1 MYRERQR
8 LEINDVP
15 LSENFLCE
23 TYPQYRPYSRRSKL
37 SMTSKTSPSL
47 LISEDTPYARGFRS
61 RNVRASEKHL
71 FPGLRRSA
79 RYLRNAPLCK
89 LRGRFF
95 LFYIFST
102 PPPPSAPSPPPR
114 LFRCYRKPLNS
125 WSFRGRE
132 QDEGRGGYK
141 RPLSRMHKRGNRAGA
156 RCKFITHVCRA
167 FVRVRLFVKSNQILS
182 NAYSRHFYKSS
193 IVEAERIVAMRSF
206 SSIVFYSQYSSA
218 CA

>member
-95 LFYIFST
+95 LFYILSI
-102 PPPPSAPSPPPR
+102 PPSPPSPPP
-114 LFRCYRKPLNS
+114 LPLLS
-125 WSFRGRE
+125 ETIEFMIVSRTRAGRGR
-132 QDEGRGGYK
+132 R
-141 RPLSRMHKRGNRAGA
+141 
-156 RCKFITHVCRA
+156 
-167 FVRVRLFVKSNQILS
+167 RVQAPALS
-182 NAYSRHFYKSS
+182 NA
-193 IVEAERIVAMRSF
+193 
-206 SSIVFYSQYSSA
+206 
-218 CA
+218 